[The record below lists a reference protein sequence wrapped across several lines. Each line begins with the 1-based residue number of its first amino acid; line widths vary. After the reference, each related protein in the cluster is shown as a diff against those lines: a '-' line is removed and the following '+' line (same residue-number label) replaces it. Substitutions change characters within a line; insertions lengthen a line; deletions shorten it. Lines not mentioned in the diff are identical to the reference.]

1 MFAAQHFA
9 CGLDLFGNK
18 LGFRDYITRLS
29 MKNQLTKINEQ
40 MVLLQDEKKGYS
52 TASGHLITERQNA
65 VEVLNGYVD
74 QRDELKQESQAN
86 IAVERQEF
94 SER

>member
-1 MFAAQHFA
+1 
-9 CGLDLFGNK
+9 
-18 LGFRDYITRLS
+18 
-29 MKNQLTKINEQ
+29 MKNQLTQINEQ
-40 MVLLQDEKKGYS
+40 IVLLQDEKKGYS
-52 TASGHLITERQNA
+52 TAFGHLITERQNA

-86 IAVERQEF
+86 IVVERQEF